1 MGTST
6 SSKGGGSGSPFDPAW
21 LEPAGGGD
29 AGAGAGG
36 SGDADGAEGD
46 GSSDGGDSVNGT
58 PDGAEAS
65 GDDATLSGGSAP
77 PAVDGTA
84 FGAFA
89 PDRRFAAARAG
100 MSAFV
105 SGGGRESLR
114 SAAKNMVNKGMGG
127 PRRAAST
134 MRRTAQGAGQL
145 GQFLASARDRSDPRV
160 VNWVQRVRD
169 ANLSANDLVLELV
182 REVLPDTGSVDEES
196 LRNAAA
202 EALGKLYEL
211 VPDIDIFNLTD
222 QQIAEVIGLTIANDV
237 CNRMDLQLGQTY
249 ERLKFDAHQV
259 QVYRNDVKEY
269 VRGEVRVV
277 MGRHDALRTDP
288 QRLAKEVLAS
298 TLKVFAE

>member
-21 LEPAGGGD
+21 LEPVGVGDVGAGD
-29 AGAGAGG
+29 AAG
-36 SGDADGAEGD
+36 SGDADSAEGN
-46 GSSDGGDSVNGT
+46 GSSDGGGSAHDT
-58 PDGAEAS
+58 PDGA
-65 GDDATLSGGSAP
+65 
-77 PAVDGTA
+77 A
-84 FGAFA
+84 FGTFA
-89 PDRRFAAARAG
+89 PGRRFAAARAG
-100 MSAFV
+100 ISAFV

-160 VNWVQRVRD
+160 VDWVQRVRD
-169 ANLSANDLVLELV
+169 ANLSANDLVLELI
-182 REVLPDTGSVDEES
+182 REVLPDAGSVDEES

-202 EALGKLYEL
+202 EALGKLYEMA
-211 VPDIDIFNLTD
+211 PDVDIFNLTD
-222 QQIAEVIGLTIANDV
+222 TQIAEVIGLTIANDV

-249 ERLKFDAHQV
+249 ERLKFNSHQI

-269 VRGEVRVV
+269 VQGEVRVV
-277 MGRHDALRTDP
+277 MARNDALRTDP
-288 QRLAKEVLAS
+288 QRLAKEVLVS